1 MVSTRKSSAAHRVS
15 GRASVSQGADVVGVM
30 FEPPPF
36 FLPERQEGQPPGTGG
51 DVEAVEHPP
60 PIQCLSSS
68 SVSTEAVSEQ
78 PPPQS
83 SFQPGSRSDWQG
95 APTVQACL
103 SSLVLLYPLILS
115 LHSNEKKVNFI
126 SLEENS
132 AVCVK
137 ESGTSPQTWCT
148 AVGAPGA
155 GEHFTAYN
163 ADGMTCVCASL
174 ESTLHMCYAFEM

>member
-1 MVSTRKSSAAHRVS
+1 MNRHLSSFLRNR
-15 GRASVSQGADVVGVM
+15 RASPLALVVMWRLRNIPHPFSAFPPAVFPQKLSVNNAHHKAPFSLAVTVTGRVLSQYKPV
-30 FEPPPF
+30 FH
-36 FLPERQEGQPPGTGG
+36 LW
-51 DVEAVEHPP
+51 
-60 PIQCLSSS
+60 C
-68 SVSTEAVSEQ
+68 
-78 PPPQS
+78 
-83 SFQPGSRSDWQG
+83 
-95 APTVQACL
+95 C
-103 SSLVLLYPLILS
+103 LYPLIPS

-163 ADGMTCVCASL
+163 ADGMTCAYASL
-174 ESTLHMCYAFEM
+174 ESTLHMCYAFEMQAGHLCAEF